1 MCTVTTNAHHLQS
14 NVQAD
19 HPTHFGSIS
28 TIIFHYMTQYSM
40 KSGMKSFGNQRQK
53 PVYSKLLTT
62 RMRLISATRPKVI
75 FQAEARSSA

>member
-1 MCTVTTNAHHLQS
+1 
-14 NVQAD
+14 
-19 HPTHFGSIS
+19 
-28 TIIFHYMTQYSM
+28 M

-75 FQAEARSSA
+75 FQAEARSSAWIPSIIKG